1 MATMGD
7 YTNFF
12 LSSTTVA
19 GALTG
24 LLFVAVSLAPERVTG
39 AQASEQQRTVATTA
53 FTALL
58 DAMWISLFGL
68 RPGNELPRASL
79 VLGLLGAA
87 STVAL
92 AVRLYRA
99 RSRERLSR
107 RWPFLMAFIVG
118 LYGVQVITAFTA
130 SSAAQAPSAAAT
142 LVLVMFGVGIARS
155 WELLGLRRGGPTTEL
170 AAHARQV
177 IRHAG
182 AGGPAPDDA
191 S

>member
-1 MATMGD
+1 MAQVGD

-24 LLFVAVSLAPERVTG
+24 LLFVAVSLAPVRMLG
-39 AQASEQQRTVATTA
+39 AQASEQQRSVAATA

-58 DAMWISLFGL
+58 DALWISLFGL

-87 STVAL
+87 STLAL
-92 AVRLYRA
+92 IVRLYQA
-99 RSRERLSR
+99 RSRERLTR
-107 RWPFLMAFIVG
+107 RWPFLMAFIVV
-118 LYGVQVITAFTA
+118 LYGAQVVTAFTA

-142 LVLVMFGVGIARS
+142 LVMVMFGVGIARS
-155 WELLGLRRGGPTTEL
+155 WELLGLRSGGIGTEL
-170 AAHARQV
+170 AAHAREV
-177 IRHAG
+177 IRPAADG
-182 AGGPAPDDA
+182 RPAPDDA
-191 S
+191 R

>member
-1 MATMGD
+1 MASMGD

-24 LLFVAVSLAPERVTG
+24 LLFVAVSLAPERLTG
-39 AQASEQQRTVATTA
+39 PQASEQQRTVAATA

-87 STVAL
+87 STIAL
-92 AVRLYRA
+92 VIRLYRA
-99 RSRERLSR
+99 RSGERLSR
-107 RWPFLMAFIVG
+107 RWPFLMAFIVV
-118 LYGVQVITAFTA
+118 LYGAQVVTAFTA
-130 SSAAQAPSAAAT
+130 SSAVQAPSAAAT
-142 LVLVMFGVGIARS
+142 LVMVLFGVGIARS

-170 AAHARQV
+170 AA
-177 IRHAG
+177 
-182 AGGPAPDDA
+182 PAPQGIRRA
-191 S
+191 GIGQPAP

>member
-1 MATMGD
+1 V
-7 YTNFF
+7 
-12 LSSTTVA
+12 VA
-19 GALTG
+19 G
-24 LLFVAVSLAPERVTG
+24 LLFVAVSLAPERLTG
-39 AQASEQQRTVATTA
+39 AQASEQQRTVAATA

-58 DAMWISLFGL
+58 DGMWISLFGL

-92 AVRLYRA
+92 IVRLYRV

-107 RWPFLMAFIVG
+107 RWPFLMAFIVV
-118 LYGVQVITAFTA
+118 LYGAQVVTAFTA
-130 SSAAQAPSAAAT
+130 SSAVQAPSTAAT
-142 LVLVMFGVGIARS
+142 LVMVLFGVGIARS
-155 WELLGLRRGGPTTEL
+155 WERLGLRRGGPTTEL

-182 AGGPAPDDA
+182 VGRLAQDDA
-191 S
+191 G